1 MNEPVILHGY
11 YRSSASFR
19 VRIALNLKGIAYED
33 AFHHLRRGEQRAPDY
48 LQLNRQG
55 LVPTLEIDGRVLV
68 QSLSILDYL
77 DETRPDPPLLPADP
91 AARARVRALA
101 QIVACDIHP
110 IDNLRVLNYLRK
122 TLHQPEDAVKSWYNQ
137 WIADG
142 FGAIEAMLAASPDT
156 GRFCHGDNVTMADIC
171 LVPQVINARN
181 FDLDMTTFPTL
192 QRISDAALAMPAFDR
207 AMPSNQK
214 DFE

>member
-1 MNEPVILHGY
+1 M
-11 YRSSASFR
+11 
-19 VRIALNLKGIAYED
+19 AYED
-33 AFHHLRRGEQRAPDY
+33 AFHHLRRGGQRAPDY

-55 LVPTLEIDGRVLV
+55 LVPTLEIDERVLV

-91 AARARVRALA
+91 AARARVRALV

-122 TLHQPEDAVKSWYNQ
+122 TLHQPEDAVKNWYNH

-142 FGAIEAMLAASPDT
+142 FFAIEAMLGASSET
-156 GRFCHGDNVTMADIC
+156 GRFCHGDNVSMADIC

-181 FDLDMTTFPTL
+181 FDLDMTPFPTV
-192 QRISDAALAMPAFDR
+192 QRISDAAMEMPAFRR
-207 AMPSNQK
+207 ALPVNQK